1 MFLTTCVLLV
11 LLPLVCWL
19 DAGELEAAAYST
31 LPTFNL
37 QVPTACS
44 GVPPEL
50 LLPAATWVDREAY
63 SETLGRLAELFVE
76 NFQLFLPGLEQ
87 ELSAAQAQAIAAAGP
102 TLP

>member
-1 MFLTTCVLLV
+1 MLLV

-19 DAGELEAAAYST
+19 DAGELEAAAYTT

-44 GVPPEL
+44 GVPPEI

-63 SETLGRLAELFVE
+63 GETLGHLAALFVD
-76 NFQLFLPGLEQ
+76 NFRLFLPGLEQ
-87 ELSAAQAQAIAAAGP
+87 ELSAAAAQAIAAAGP
-102 TLP
+102 TLQ